1 MNWDGRAYEVWRAFV
16 LGVRDQIKVKSG
28 LTAEVN
34 EQLRDAGQMVET
46 SGYEILE
53 MLDWA
58 EAKIRSAIWPQER
71 EAQGDG

>member
-1 MNWDGRAYEVWRAFV
+1 MGEWDGRAYEVWRAFV

-34 EQLRDAGQMVET
+34 KQLRDAGQVVET

-58 EAKIRSAIWPQER
+58 ESKIRSTIWPR
-71 EAQGDG
+71 EAGGDG